1 MVRPAGRD
9 SPELLTRVDRTF
21 RHASL
26 RVLRQ
31 PTVHVDSGL
40 KQLDAF
46 HHGIALASARQSGC
60 FGFKPGSMLCQ
71 PLLE

>member
-1 MVRPAGRD
+1 MPAYRRHFFSSSRPNIQ
-9 SPELLTRVDRTF
+9 
-21 RHASL
+21 ASL

-31 PTVHVDSGL
+31 PTVHVGSGL

-60 FGFKPGSMLCQ
+60 FGFKPGTMLCQ

>member
-1 MVRPAGRD
+1 MPAYRRHFFSAGR
-9 SPELLTRVDRTF
+9 PNIQ
-21 RHASL
+21 ASL
-26 RVLRQ
+26 RALRQ
-31 PTVHVDSGL
+31 PIVHVGGGL

-60 FGFKPGSMLCQ
+60 FGLKPGSMLRQ

>member
-1 MVRPAGRD
+1 MPAYR
-9 SPELLTRVDRTF
+9 
-21 RHASL
+21 RHFFLRRQTEHSSSL

-31 PTVHVDSGL
+31 PAVHVGSGL